1 MTNYKTNGYRT
12 SRHKKIPT
20 IIILFSF
27 FLIPFFVNANAL
39 HAKTELTNNSPLNVT
54 SDSMLAKK
62 IASTIEFKGN
72 VIVTREDSIIHADA
86 ITIFF
91 TKETDKNKQ
100 KTKENKIKKI
110 VAIGNVKYFSG
121 ERKAFADKAVYIYN
135 DEVLVLTGNMP
146 KVITGENSVTG
157 KKITL
162 FQKDGRII
170 IEGGVNATFNPDT
183 KDKQKEK

>member
-1 MTNYKTNGYRT
+1 MKQLTNFKTIW
-12 SRHKKIPT
+12 HQKIHA

-27 FLIPFFVNANAL
+27 FLITFLINTSVLYAE
-39 HAKTELTNNSPLNVT
+39 TEVTSNPPLNVT
-54 SDSMLAKK
+54 SDSMLTKK

-72 VIVTREDSIIHADA
+72 VVVTREDSIIHADA
-86 ITIFF
+86 ITMFF
-91 TKETDKNKQ
+91 TKETEKTEQNTKQ
-100 KTKENKIKKI
+100 EKQKIKKI

-162 FQKDGRII
+162 FQKDGKII
-170 IEGGVNATFNPDT
+170 IEGGVNATFNPD
-183 KDKQKEK
+183 KSDKQKKE